1 MPALRARRPDLR
13 PPAGHSRSILLT
25 LPMTS
30 SPPPGLPERRR
41 PSLTARWSNLAVL
54 TYDVD
59 EALVRPW
66 LPDDVA
72 PDLVGGR
79 ALVSLIAFDFVD
91 TRIRGRRI
99 PGFVDFPEIN
109 FRTYV
114 RQGDRQGV
122 VAIRELVPSPLAA
135 AVGRLRFNEPFRST
149 PMESRTASMGDELV
163 VEHRWRWKDRR
174 YFLRMTAD
182 QSSDTSPSEG
192 PAHHLLGR
200 RWAYGKN
207 RRGDPIVLRVE
218 HPPWALRQVRTLDF
232 EVDYGA
238 LYGPEWAILN
248 DRQPSSAYL
257 AVGSAVSI
265 FPPSR

>member
-1 MPALRARRPDLR
+1 
-13 PPAGHSRSILLT
+13 
-25 LPMTS
+25 MTS
-30 SPPPGLPERRR
+30 SPPPGIPERRR
-41 PSLTARWSNLAVL
+41 PTLTARWTNLALL
-54 TYDVD
+54 TYEVE
-59 EALVRPW
+59 EAVVRPY
-66 LPDDVA
+66 LPEGVEPDVVA
-72 PDLVGGR
+72 GQ

-99 PGFVDFPEIN
+99 PGFVDFPEVN

-174 YFLRMTAD
+174 YFVRMTAD
-182 QSSDTSPSEG
+182 QASAPSTQEG

-200 RWAYGKN
+200 RWAFGTS
-207 RRGDPIVLRVE
+207 RHGEPIVLRVE
-218 HPPWALRQVRTLDF
+218 HPHWALRPVRTVDF
-232 EVDYGA
+232 EVDFAA
-238 LYGPEWAILN
+238 LYGPEWAVLN
-248 DRQPSSAYL
+248 ERRPSSTLL
-257 AVGSAVSI
+257 AVGSPVSI
-265 FPPSR
+265 FPPGR

>member
-1 MPALRARRPDLR
+1 
-13 PPAGHSRSILLT
+13 
-25 LPMTS
+25 MTA

-41 PSLTARWSNLAVL
+41 PSLTARWSNLALL
-54 TYDVD
+54 TFDVD
-59 EALVRPW
+59 PSLLEPW
-66 LPDDVA
+66 LPTDVEV
-72 PDLVGGR
+72 DLVDGR
-79 ALVSLIAFDFVD
+79 ALVSLIAFDFLD
-91 TRIRGRRI
+91 TRVRGRRI

-114 RQGDRQGV
+114 RQGDRLGV

-149 PMESRTASMGDELV
+149 PIESRTASMGDELV

-182 QSSDTSPSEG
+182 QNSAPASADA

-200 RWAYGKN
+200 RWAYGKS
-207 RRGDPIVLRVE
+207 RRGQPNALRVE
-218 HPPWALRQVRTLDF
+218 HPEWALRRVRTLDF
-232 EVDYGA
+232 DVDYGD
-238 LYGPEWAILN
+238 LYGPEWAVLN
-248 DRQPSSAYL
+248 GRQPAMTHL

-265 FPPSR
+265 FPSGR

>member
-1 MPALRARRPDLR
+1 
-13 PPAGHSRSILLT
+13 
-25 LPMTS
+25 MTS

-41 PSLTARWSNLAVL
+41 PSLTARWSNLALL

-59 EALVRPW
+59 EALVRPC
-66 LPDDVA
+66 LPTDVE
-72 PDLVGGR
+72 PDLVEGK
-79 ALVSLIAFDFVD
+79 AQVSLVAFDFVD
-91 TRIRGRRI
+91 TRVRGRRI

-135 AVGRLRFNEPFRST
+135 AVARLRFNEPFRST

-182 QSSDTSPSEG
+182 QTAGGVPSNG
-192 PAHHLLGR
+192 TALHLFGR
-200 RWAYGKN
+200 RWAYG
-207 RRGDPIVLRVE
+207 RSRQGDPMVLRVE
-218 HPPWALRQVRTLDF
+218 HPPWALRQVRTVDF
-232 EVDYGA
+232 DVDYGA
-238 LYGPEWAILN
+238 LYGPEWAVLN
-248 DRQPSSAYL
+248 DTRPSSTLL

-265 FPPSR
+265 FPPGR

>member
-1 MPALRARRPDLR
+1 
-13 PPAGHSRSILLT
+13 
-25 LPMTS
+25 MTS

-41 PSLTARWSNLAVL
+41 PSLTARWSNLALL

-59 EALVRPW
+59 ASLVRPW
-66 LPDDVA
+66 LPSEVE
-72 PDLVGGR
+72 PDLVDGR
-79 ALVSLIAFDFVD
+79 AQVSLIAFDFLD

-135 AVGRLRFNEPFRST
+135 AIGRLRFNEPFRAT
-149 PMESRTASMGDELV
+149 PIESRTASMGDELV
-163 VEHRWRWKDRR
+163 VEHRWRWQDQR

-182 QSSDTSPSEG
+182 QSSVASTEG

-200 RWAYGKN
+200 RWAYGRN
-207 RRGDPIVLRVE
+207 RRGQPIVLRVE
-218 HPPWALRQVRTLDF
+218 HPEWALRRVRTLDF

-238 LYGPEWAILN
+238 LYGPEWAVLN
-248 DRQPSSAYL
+248 GRQPSSSYL

-265 FPPSR
+265 FPPGR

>member
-1 MPALRARRPDLR
+1 
-13 PPAGHSRSILLT
+13 
-25 LPMTS
+25 MTS

-41 PSLTARWSNLAVL
+41 PSLTARWSNLVLL
-54 TYDVD
+54 TYDV
-59 EALVRPW
+59 EASLVRPW
-66 LPDDVA
+66 LPREVE
-72 PDLVGGR
+72 PDLVDGN
-79 ALVSLIAFDFVD
+79 AQVSLIAFDFLD

-135 AVGRLRFNEPFRST
+135 AIGRLRFNEPFRAT
-149 PMESRTASMGDELV
+149 PIESRTASMGDELV
-163 VEHRWRWKDRR
+163 VEHRWRWQDQRH
-174 YFLRMTAD
+174 FVRMTAD
-182 QSSDTSPSEG
+182 QSSVASTEG

-200 RWAYGKN
+200 RWAFGRN
-207 RRGDPIVLRVE
+207 RRGQSIVLRVE
-218 HPPWALRQVRTLDF
+218 HPEWALRRVRTLDF

-238 LYGPEWAILN
+238 LYGPEWAVLN
-248 DRQPSSAYL
+248 GRQPSSSHL

-265 FPPSR
+265 FPPGR

>member
-1 MPALRARRPDLR
+1 
-13 PPAGHSRSILLT
+13 
-25 LPMTS
+25 
-30 SPPPGLPERRR
+30 
-41 PSLTARWSNLAVL
+41 LTARWSNLALL
-54 TYDVD
+54 TYDVE

-66 LPDDVA
+66 LAGGVE
-72 PDLVGGR
+72 PDLVAGW
-79 ALVSLIAFDFVD
+79 AQVSLIAFDFVD

-114 RQGDRQGV
+114 RQGERRGV

-163 VEHRWRWKDRR
+163 VEHRWRWRDRR

-182 QSSDTSPSEG
+182 QNSEASQADG
-192 PAHHLLGR
+192 QAHNLFGR
-200 RWAYGKN
+200 RWAYGRN
-207 RRGDPIVLRVE
+207 RRGEPIVLRVE
-218 HPPWALRQVRTLDF
+218 HPPWALRQVRTFDF
-232 EVDYGA
+232 DVDYGA

-248 DRQPSSAYL
+248 DRPPSSAYL
-257 AVGSAVSI
+257 AVGSPVSI
-265 FPPSR
+265 YPPGR